1 MSKPNTRPLPQNP
14 EYQLADDGR
23 LYGPCGQLRPHV
35 PARSRALAARYSV
48 MVQGASRIYMVQELM
63 LKVWDV
69 DWMPTQVWID
79 AVREEVAKA
88 RQDRSYSAIKR
99 EKARAAAKAK
109 REAQPASQPLPA
121 VEEWRVLPDE
131 PRYELSNHGR
141 LRGPLGLIMPAIKAH
156 GRPSSA
162 LYMVSD
168 QRLGKNRGV
177 MIHRA
182 MGKIWDMD
190 FVPTVEWVEKR
201 RAEVSAAKIKA
212 APALKAVKPKPERK
226 AVEDTSAR
234 HCKDCGKVLTAG
246 YWYRCSDCWV
256 AVRRGIDMPLEEY
269 STCSSNGRR

>member
-1 MSKPNTRPLPQNP
+1 MSAKPNTRPLPENKDYHLSA
-14 EYQLADDGR
+14 EGR
-23 LYGPCGQLRPHV
+23 LFGPLGQLRPEV
-35 PARSRALAARYSV
+35 PRGCRPRTARYTV
-48 MVQGASRIYMVQELM
+48 LVGGKPRHIVVRHMMRR
-63 LKVWDV
+63 VWDLDFVPGQAWV
-69 DWMPTQVWID
+69 DDM
-79 AVREEVAKA
+79 RSEVDMAK
-88 RQDRSYSAIKR
+88 QLRSACTR
-99 EKARAAAKAK
+99 K
-109 REAQPASQPLPA
+109 REAARQRAKTGATAPTPLPA

-177 MIHRA
+177 MIRRA

-190 FVPTVEWVEKR
+190 FVPTVAWVEKR

-212 APALKAVKPKPERK
+212 APALKVVKPKPARK
-226 AVEDTSAR
+226 KAEDDPSVR
-234 HCKDCGKVLTAG
+234 RCKDCGKILTAG

-256 AVRRGIDMPLEEY
+256 SVRRGIDMPLEEY